1 MVVAV
6 VGCFV
11 TASGTTLRKWREV
24 WKSLLTVVGLNMK
37 QKDDDDDGVIIK
49 QKSYLERMP
58 TVPLKSAGR
67 MTLWIDQQQGGAP
80 PGKHSGGLEVE
91 YS

>member
-37 QKDDDDDGVIIK
+37 QKDDDDDDGVIIK

-58 TVPLKSAGR
+58 KVPLKSAGR
-67 MTLWIDQQQGGAP
+67 MTLWIDQQQGGGTARRT
-80 PGKHSGGLEVE
+80 LRRT
-91 YS
+91 